1 MSWKHIH
8 AVTKQWGWCAW
19 GYHVCFVVLNI
30 FGHAWMVGAKIR
42 WRARKWRSC
51 SQKCKVPSKVHELY
65 KDFEDVKSLQIYNKY
80 VKKSISPWLN
90 VRVSNSDMR
99 MNVKLWR
106 QQDKGT
112 KSGMYPFFSLK
123 WPLVLKPGNYAKI
136 CQTHTKA
143 TCEPK
148 FLWVFILT
156 KLNIDFVVQ
165 ASSFTL
171 SFCGM
176 RLILFLKSL
185 ILIWQLW
192 ENKLTSC
199 KSINT
204 YLATHRYVNVLVFK

>member
-1 MSWKHIH
+1 MGMMCMGISCVFRGSKYLWPCLDGRGQDPLEGKEMKVLQPEVQGSKQGAWVIQRFRRCKIFTNIQQICEKIHITMIER
-8 AVTKQWGWCAW
+8 A
-19 GYHVCFVVLNI
+19 CFQ
-30 FGHAWMVGAKIR
+30 FRYA
-42 WRARKWRSC
+42 
-51 SQKCKVPSKVHELY
+51 HECETL
-65 KDFEDVKSLQIYNKY
+65 KATRQRDQVRN
-80 VKKSISPWLN
+80 VSI
-90 VRVSNSDMR
+90 
-99 MNVKLWR
+99 
-106 QQDKGT
+106 
-112 KSGMYPFFSLK
+112 FSLK